1 MESRVESRFGK
12 AKTLRTDVVLFLMG
26 VFVSNRQRV
35 VVVDR
40 PIEPRDETCKC
51 LRSDQR
57 LIHTL
62 RSQAAVQIRRQD
74 ESVLRDI
81 APNEVEG
88 KRGFVL
94 LDRAAYIAVPE

>member
-12 AKTLRTDVVLFLMG
+12 AKTLSTHVVLFLMR

-35 VVVDR
+35 VVIDR
-40 PIEPRDETCKC
+40 PIEPRNKAGKC
-51 LRSDQR
+51 LGSDKR

-81 APNEVEG
+81 APNKVEG
-88 KRGFVL
+88 ERGFVL
-94 LDRAAYIAVPE
+94 LNRAADIAVPE